1 MRTLKYVGAAV
12 AVLVLAALATTYGV
26 LRGSLARLD
35 GKLRVAGLAAPVRIE
50 RDSRGVPTIEAAN
63 RLDLA
68 FATGFV
74 HAQDRFFQM
83 DLSRRLAAGE
93 LAELFGPN
101 ALAQDRKV
109 RVFRFRALAREVL
122 DVRGGPP
129 PAPASGVALRAGA
142 AGSNSWAVAGPLTA
156 TGAALVANDMH
167 LGQRVPTLWYHAR
180 LMLVP
185 GRGSTPV
192 DLNGVTLPGAP
203 VLVAGSNGHIAWG
216 FTNSNG
222 TWLGVSRLPCTA
234 GGPRALPGGTG
245 TVPPPVV
252 WAEIRVRGEAPV
264 ALEVKTA
271 AEGVL
276 LRADEAEHG
285 CWFGSWLAQQ
295 PAATNLGLMALEE

>member
-12 AVLVLAALATTYGV
+12 AVLLLAALATTYGV

-35 GKLRVAGLAAPVRIE
+35 GKLRVAGLSAHVRIE

-122 DVRGGPP
+122 AGVTPAQRAAVEAYAHGVNAGLRDLSARPWEYWLLHARPSPWQAEDTFLVTYAMWWDLQADGLRREIQRQKINARLKDGECGG
-129 PAPASGVALRAGA
+129 GWKCALGFLYPQ
-142 AGSNSWAVAGPLTA
+142 GTSWDAPLTA
-156 TGAALVANDMH
+156 SAQLAL
-167 LGQRVPTLWYHAR
+167 
-180 LMLVP
+180 
-185 GRGSTPV
+185 
-192 DLNGVTLPGAP
+192 AP
-203 VLVAGSNGHIAWG
+203 AG
-216 FTNSNG
+216 
-222 TWLGVSRLPCTA
+222 P
-234 GGPRALPGGTG
+234 
-245 TVPPPVV
+245 
-252 WAEIRVRGEAPV
+252 
-264 ALEVKTA
+264 
-271 AEGVL
+271 
-276 LRADEAEHG
+276 
-285 CWFGSWLAQQ
+285 
-295 PAATNLGLMALEE
+295 